1 MDVLHREVSRFLARH
16 RVPRS
21 APLLVAVSGGADS
34 VALAHVLLALGQRLG
49 IAHVHHGLR
58 GPEADADLEFV
69 RTLASAAGVPFHPAR
84 VDARRRDGRSPE
96 ARARELRYEALRRLC
111 RELGYSRIVTAH
123 TEDDQAETLLLRAVR
138 GSGPIGLGSIAPET
152 SELLRPLLRARH
164 QDLVSYLSSRGLRWR
179 EDATNRDLSVPR
191 NRLRADV
198 LPVLEQLHPGST
210 RKLAELADAARE
222 LGEWVDRTL
231 EAPLAGA
238 TEAADGGLWID
249 RARLV
254 ALPAGLRLRA
264 LASLLESAGLGGRVT
279 RRHLERLDRFLA
291 DAPAGKVLSLPHDR
305 ALFADRAQLW
315 LGPAPGPRFP
325 APFRQPLRP
334 AQTLELP
341 RRDTRL
347 VWRRHRLAPGS
358 ATAPGSDALVVPDS
372 LAGALVARSP
382 RADDRLRRP
391 GEERGRA
398 LEELSAAARWSRRQ
412 RAYAVLIECR
422 EEPIWMVGL
431 PPPRALAR
439 RDEGAW
445 ELAAERLS
453 AAARTC

>member
-291 DAPAGKVLSLPHDR
+291 DAPAGKVLSLPGSSPTRRRARCSRSRTIARCSPTARSSGWDPLRVRAFPGRSASRCVQRRRSSFRAGTRGSCGDAIASRPGWSCPTRSPGLWSRAARARTTGSGDR
-305 ALFADRAQLW
+305 ARSEGGRSKSSPPRPAGPADR
-315 LGPAPGPRFP
+315 GP
-325 APFRQPLRP
+325 
-334 AQTLELP
+334 
-341 RRDTRL
+341 TR
-347 VWRRHRLAPGS
+347 
-358 ATAPGSDALVVPDS
+358 
-372 LAGALVARSP
+372 
-382 RADDRLRRP
+382 
-391 GEERGRA
+391 
-398 LEELSAAARWSRRQ
+398 
-412 RAYAVLIECR
+412 C
-422 EEPIWMVGL
+422 
-431 PPPRALAR
+431 
-439 RDEGAW
+439 
-445 ELAAERLS
+445 
-453 AAARTC
+453 